1 MIKRWLAAFLIA
13 LCFVIEPT
21 PSPLAQE
28 ISGQQQSSEKAEKE
42 KASPEE
48 KAVALLEQIIAES
61 LSLRLP
67 DNRIRIQ
74 ITAAD
79 LLWERNEERA
89 RGLFNGAAAALIEMM
104 GRQPAINA
112 NNRQNANQVRF
123 SATQLRQELILSAA
137 RYDAPLA
144 YQLLQMTQQPTMPAD
159 PQNGRPG
166 NSEASLEQRLLAQ
179 IARTDPQLAL
189 KNAEEMLDK
198 GQYPSSLAQVLAQ
211 LQLKDKEAAAK
222 VSDKLVKRLQME
234 NLLAKQDA
242 SNLALNLLRQGPRPA
257 DSAAEGAKVRRT
269 NSSQVL
275 GEAAFTSL
283 MDALIAAALKATP
296 PTPGAG
302 RGQNMRGGP
311 NGFPNGGNNPQAPQ
325 STAQMEQNTARM
337 LLMGLQS
344 LLPQIDKYLPARST
358 AVRQKL
364 IQMGM
369 DNNQRADFNQI
380 AELMQQ
386 GTSESLLSAAA
397 TAPTGMQAGIYQRA
411 AIKALEEDNTER
423 ARQIANDHLNP
434 AQRGTVLQMIETRQL
449 ARKAG
454 DDAMES
460 IRQALTRLPSDEER
474 VRMLLQVAASAQ
486 KDNPKL
492 ALQILSEAQRLVSG
506 RMNSYQQFEAQLQ
519 VSKAFATLDPARSFE
534 VLESGISQLNELFPA
549 AALLS
554 GFEVNIFRDGELPLQ
569 SDSRLSQMVNQYAEQ
584 LASLAK
590 NDFERAQMTGDK
602 FQLSEARI
610 FTRLAIAR
618 GLLGGQA
625 STTNR
630 FGNRDFGPNMPFT
643 RRQQ

>member
-1 MIKRWLAAFLIA
+1 MIKRWFAAFLIA
-13 LCFVIEPT
+13 LCFLIEAT
-21 PSPLAQE
+21 PGSLAQE
-28 ISGQQQSSEKAEKE
+28 VSGQQQSSEKEGT
-42 KASPEE
+42 SPED

-104 GRQPAINA
+104 SRQPAMTA
-112 NNRQNANQVRF
+112 NNRQNGNQLRF
-123 SATQLRQELILSAA
+123 SLTQLRQDLVLTAA
-137 RYDAPLA
+137 RHNATLA
-144 YQLLQMTQQPTMPAD
+144 YQLAQMTQPPAMPTD
-159 PQNGRPG
+159 PQTGRPV
-166 NSEASLEQRLLAQ
+166 NSEANLEQRLLAQ
-179 IARTDPQLAL
+179 IAKSDPQLAL

-198 GQYPSSLAQVLAQ
+198 GQYPNSLAQVLAQ

-222 VSDKLVKRLQME
+222 FSERLVKRLQME

-242 SNLALNLLRQGPRPA
+242 GNLLLNLLRQGPRPA
-257 DSAAEGAKVRRT
+257 DNSADGAKARLT
-269 NSSQVL
+269 GSSPVL
-275 GEAAFTSL
+275 SEAAYISL
-283 MDALIAAALKATP
+283 MDALVTAALRATP
-296 PTPGAG
+296 PAPDAG
-302 RGQNMRGGP
+302 RGQGMRGRS
-311 NGFPNGGNNPQAPQ
+311 NGFQNSQGPQNA
-325 STAQMEQNTARM
+325 ALMEQNAARM

-344 LLPQIDKYLPARST
+344 LLPQMDKYLPARST

-364 IQMGM
+364 TQMGM
-369 DNNQRADFNQI
+369 NNNQRADYNQI

-386 GTSESLLSAAA
+386 GTSESLLTAAA

-411 AIKALEEDNTER
+411 AIKALEEGNADR

-434 AQRGTVLQMIETRQL
+434 AQRGPLLQRIETQQL
-449 ARKAG
+449 ARKTG
-454 DDAMES
+454 DEAIEG
-460 IRQALTRLPSDEER
+460 IRQALTRLPTDEER
-474 VRMLLQVAASAQ
+474 LRMLLQLAASAQ
-486 KDNPKL
+486 KDNAKL

-506 RMNSYQQFEAQLQ
+506 RLTSYQQFEGQLQ
-519 VSKAFATLDPARSFE
+519 VAKAFAALDPARSFE
-534 VLESGISQLNELFPA
+534 VLEPGISQLNELFPA

-569 SDSRLSQMVNQYAEQ
+569 DGSRLSRMVNQYAEE

-590 NDFERAQMTGDK
+590 HDFDRAQMTADR
-602 FQLSEARI
+602 FQLLEARI

-618 GLLGGQA
+618 GVLGGQPA
-625 STTNR
+625 NTNR
-630 FGNRDFGPNMPFT
+630 FGNRDFSPNMPFT